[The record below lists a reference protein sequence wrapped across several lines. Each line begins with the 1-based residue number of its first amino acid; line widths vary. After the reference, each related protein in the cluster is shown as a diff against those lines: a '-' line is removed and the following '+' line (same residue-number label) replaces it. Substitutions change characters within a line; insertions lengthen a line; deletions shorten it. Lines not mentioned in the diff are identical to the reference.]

1 MENYSS
7 EFMFVLQGLND
18 TRTHK
23 QVYFAIGLA
32 MYIVTLFVNMTLTI
46 TVFLDK
52 TLHEPIYLFICNLYV
67 NGIGGAS
74 AFYPKF
80 LADLFSGSHIISY
93 SGCLSQ
99 ICSIYW
105 YIFCEFTSLTV
116 MAYDRYIAICKPLEY
131 HCIMTHQMVIKLLLC
146 IWLFSFLE
154 TSIGVSLT
162 AQLSLCG
169 NEIDKLYC
177 FNWDVVK
184 LSCTDATV
192 INLYGYI
199 VMFSHT
205 SQAVF
210 IMFSYIRIIKASL
223 KSRTERVKF
232 MQTCMPHLVTLSN
245 FTFSLLLDILCARYG
260 RGERLQALRNILG
273 IEFLVVP
280 PLLNPIIYGI
290 RMTRIRSRFVKI
302 YGPKRKMLRYSAT
315 IRPMW
320 VIVWVSLIAPL
331 VAEAS

>member
-1 MENYSS
+1 MQNYSS
-7 EFMFVLQGLND
+7 EFMFVLHGLND
-18 TRTHK
+18 TRAHK
-23 QVYFAIGLA
+23 QIYFAVGLVV
-32 MYIVTLFVNMTLTI
+32 YVVTLFVNFTLII
-46 TVFLDK
+46 TVILDK
-52 TLHEPIYLFICNLYV
+52 TLHEPMYLFICNLYV

-80 LADLFSGSHIISY
+80 LADLFSDSHVISY
-93 SGCLSQ
+93 TGCLSQ

-116 MAYDRYIAICKPLEY
+116 MAYDRYLAICKPLEY

-154 TSIGVSLT
+154 TSVGVSLT

-169 NEIDKLYC
+169 NGIDKLYC

-199 VMFSHT
+199 VMFSHS

-210 IMFSYIRIIKASL
+210 IIISYIRIIKASL
-223 KSRTERVKF
+223 KSKTERVKF
-232 MQTCMPHLVTLSN
+232 MQTCLPHLITLTN
-245 FTFSLLLDILCARYG
+245 FTISLLLDILCARYG
-260 RGERLQALRNILG
+260 KGDGLRALRNILG

-290 RMTRIRSRFVKI
+290 RITQIRSRFVK
-302 YGPKRKMLRYSAT
+302 MYSYKINT
-315 IRPMW
+315 FR
-320 VIVWVSLIAPL
+320 
-331 VAEAS
+331 